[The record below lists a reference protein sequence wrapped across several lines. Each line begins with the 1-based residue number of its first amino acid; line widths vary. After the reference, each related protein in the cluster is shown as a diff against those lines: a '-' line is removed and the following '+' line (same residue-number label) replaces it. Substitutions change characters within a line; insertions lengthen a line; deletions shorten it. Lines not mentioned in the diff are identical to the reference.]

1 MASQNHA
8 RRKPLFALTKKLKI
22 HKQTKEEL
30 GVAII
35 TNIPGCKISKL
46 QFDLK
51 LKTVYTDRLKINFQ
65 ATTKSNQWIKS
76 ESDSTHVLHIHTL
89 ISLCLFSGQWF
100 YPVEVSS
107 NLTMV

>member
-35 TNIPGCKISKL
+35 TNIPGGKISKL

-65 ATTKSNQWIKS
+65 ATTKSNQ
-76 ESDSTHVLHIHTL
+76 
-89 ISLCLFSGQWF
+89 
-100 YPVEVSS
+100 
-107 NLTMV
+107 